1 MTPAQPQLVIPTP
14 DPRRSPLVIVGS
26 HPHAGHLERCPDCGA
41 EAWTAFGH
49 ATRLA
54 RACAGAREAADL
66 QAVLV

>member
-1 MTPAQPQLVIPTP
+1 MAAQPQLVIPTP
-14 DPRRSPLVIVGS
+14 DPRRAPLVIVGS

-54 RACAGAREAADL
+54 QACSRARERADV
-66 QAVLV
+66 QAVLA